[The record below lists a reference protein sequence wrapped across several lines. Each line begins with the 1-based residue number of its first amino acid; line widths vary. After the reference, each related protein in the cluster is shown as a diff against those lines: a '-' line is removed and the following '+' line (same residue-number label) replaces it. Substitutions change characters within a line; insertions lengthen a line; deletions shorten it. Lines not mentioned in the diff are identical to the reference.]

1 MKSRE
6 TADPRHVAKVQALF
20 VQHEPVVRG
29 MILALLPD
37 FDAVD
42 DIVQETFLAVT
53 RKAGSFE
60 LGTNFTAWA
69 CTIARYKVLETL
81 RKGRRNFETLS
92 EEVIDAVCATAPHT
106 AEDPVAPRLEI
117 LSECVRQLSAHARQ
131 ALELR
136 YQQAHRLPEIA
147 QRMGWTVESTKVM
160 LSRVRAT
167 LRECIERKLATQRT
181 N

>member
-1 MKSRE
+1 MKAPE
-6 TADPRHVAKVQALF
+6 EPADPGHVAKVQALF

-37 FDAVD
+37 FDVVD

-53 RKAGSFE
+53 KKAGTFE
-60 LGTNFTAWA
+60 LGTNFVGWVCA
-69 CTIARYKVLETL
+69 IARYKVLETL
-81 RKGRRNFETLS
+81 RRERRSFETLS
-92 EEVIDAVCATAPHT
+92 EEVIEAVCATAPREESDFGGRVEVLNECIRH
-106 AEDPVAPRLEI
+106 
-117 LSECVRQLSAHARQ
+117 LSEHARR

-136 YQQAHRLPEIA
+136 YQQAHRLPEVA

-167 LRECIERKLATQRT
+167 LRECIQRKIAAQKG
-181 N
+181 